1 MGINDAREQLEVCKD
16 EYGKLERE
24 VIRLRR
30 ENAELRAKV
39 NAAPVTITIGSAPG
53 SATRPHFTE
62 EEFQREAWRRGM
74 H

>member
-1 MGINDAREQLEVCKD
+1 VGIRDTAEQLEVCKD

-39 NAAPVTITIGSAPG
+39 NAAPVTVTI
-53 SATRPHFTE
+53 SATTPQCGMTE

-74 H
+74 Q